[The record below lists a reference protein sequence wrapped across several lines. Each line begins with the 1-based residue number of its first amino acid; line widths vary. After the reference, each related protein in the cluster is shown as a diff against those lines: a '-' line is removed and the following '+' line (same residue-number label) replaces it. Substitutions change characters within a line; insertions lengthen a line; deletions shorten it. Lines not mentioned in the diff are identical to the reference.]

1 MRAGNLDVRCWMSRP
16 WLCLRQLRASGG
28 SSTYAGVMRSAT
40 VMPVTST
47 AGDAGSVERVVICG
61 ARWLWRRVRVSVRG
75 AGCAPWPRQQPAL
88 EAGWIGKPAPHLG
101 YERKR
106 QD

>member
-1 MRAGNLDVRCWMSRP
+1 
-16 WLCLRQLRASGG
+16 
-28 SSTYAGVMRSAT
+28 MRSAT

-101 YERKR
+101 YERRR
-106 QD
+106 QN